1 MKSFSTED
9 LLEFLYKEC
18 DSEKMEAIESALSDN
33 PDLNQEFLQI
43 KEVQSTLNDVNYSP
57 SKKSVDLILEYAMN
71 SEMQ

>member
-1 MKSFSTED
+1 MKSFSTEE

-33 PDLNQEFLQI
+33 PDLNKEYLQI
-43 KEVQSTLNDVNYSP
+43 KEVQSTLNEVNYSP

-71 SEMQ
+71 SETQ

>member
-1 MKSFSTED
+1 MKSFSTDE

-33 PDLNQEFLQI
+33 PDLNKEYLQI
-43 KEVQSTLNDVNYSP
+43 KEVQSTLNEVNYSP

-71 SEMQ
+71 SETQ